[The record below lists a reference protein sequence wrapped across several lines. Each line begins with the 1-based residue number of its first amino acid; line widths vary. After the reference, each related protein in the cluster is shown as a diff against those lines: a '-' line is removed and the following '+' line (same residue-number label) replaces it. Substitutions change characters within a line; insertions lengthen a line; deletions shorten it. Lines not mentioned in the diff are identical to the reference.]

1 MSPCACAS
9 KCRCICSLFTFLRA
23 PSIGRDLLE
32 AAVDRGVIVRP
43 PIDGTKYFAFAD
55 PSGGAHDRFT
65 LGVSHREKDG
75 SIVLELP
82 ARWNGAP

>member
-1 MSPCACAS
+1 VA
-9 KCRCICSLFTFLRA
+9 RTFHWT
-23 PSIGRDLLE
+23 GLLE

-43 PIDGTKYFAFAD
+43 PVDGTKYFAFAD
-55 PSGGAHDRFT
+55 PSCGAHDRFT